1 MCGTLMHRDDSES
14 QGPASFAKS
23 LLTIAKC
30 VKYINISPTLNNPP
44 DTPSI
49 SGIFNFMVK

>member
-1 MCGTLMHRDDSES
+1 MHRDDSES